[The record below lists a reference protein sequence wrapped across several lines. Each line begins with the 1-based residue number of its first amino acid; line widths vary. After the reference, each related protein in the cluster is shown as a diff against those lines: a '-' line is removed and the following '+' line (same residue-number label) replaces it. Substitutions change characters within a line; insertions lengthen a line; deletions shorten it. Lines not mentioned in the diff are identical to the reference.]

1 MRLIMIGTGPFG
13 VPTFE
18 ELYRTHHSVVCL
30 VTAPLIRRGKPVPPS
45 PLREIALAHGTPIFD
60 PEDINTPSSREFLA
74 SQDADLL
81 VVCDYGQILA
91 PETLATARL
100 GGINLHAS
108 LLPKYRGAA
117 PINWAIYHGEK
128 TTGVSVIHMT
138 PQVDAGPII
147 AQGEIEILPDETA
160 PQLEQRLAKLGA
172 WFVRRALDNLEAG
185 LLEALPQDPRLASRA
200 PRLKKSDGLVDWSR
214 PGEAIRNQ
222 VRAMEPWPK
231 TFTYWHRPGK
241 PPLQIILGPVSTTSE
256 IPPDAPPGTVV
267 KADKS
272 GIVVAAG
279 QGGVVITQLQPAG
292 KRMMSA
298 DEFLRGYRLRPGD
311 RFGPPEEPSTINETT
326 TSENAV
332 KQNDEEL
339 RRPEVT

>member
-1 MRLIMIGTGPFG
+1 MRLIMVGTGPFG

-18 ELYRTHHSVVCL
+18 ELYRTHHDVVCL
-30 VTAPLIRRGKPVPPS
+30 VTAPLMRQGRPAPPS
-45 PLREIALAHGTPIFD
+45 PLRAIAQQHGTPIFD
-60 PEDINTPSSREFLA
+60 PEDINAPESRAFLA
-74 SQDADLL
+74 GQDADLL

-128 TTGVSVIHMT
+128 VTGVSVIHMT

-160 PQLEQRLAKLGA
+160 PELEKRLAEFGA
-172 WFVRRALDNLEAG
+172 WFVRRAIDNLEAG
-185 LLEALPQDPRLASRA
+185 LLEALPQDPRLASKA
-200 PRLKKSDGLVDWSR
+200 PRLKKSDGLVNWTR
-214 PGEAIRNQ
+214 PAEAIRNQ

-231 TFTYWHRPGK
+231 TFTFWQRPNR
-241 PPLQIILGPVSTTSE
+241 PPLQIILGPVDVTDDV
-256 IPPDAPPGTVV
+256 PADVPPGTVV
-267 KADKS
+267 RADKT

-279 QGGVVITQLQPAG
+279 EGGVVITRLQPAG
-292 KRMMSA
+292 KRMMTA
-298 DEFLRGYRLRPGD
+298 DEFLRGYHLKVGD
-311 RFGPPEEPSTINETT
+311 RFGGEMG
-326 TSENAV
+326 
-332 KQNDEEL
+332 KDGDK
-339 RRPEVT
+339 

>member
-1 MRLIMIGTGPFG
+1 MRLVMVGTGPFG

-18 ELYRTHHSVVCL
+18 ELYRTHHTVVCL
-30 VTAPLIRRGKPVPPS
+30 VTAPLVRHGRPVLPS
-45 PLREIALAHGTPIFD
+45 PLRQIALAHGTPIFD
-60 PEDINTPSSREFLA
+60 PEDINAPASREFLSA
-74 SQDADLL
+74 QDADLL

-160 PQLEQRLAKLGA
+160 PELEKRLAELGA

-214 PGEAIRNQ
+214 PAEAIRNQ

-231 TFTYWHRPGK
+231 TFTFWDRPGK
-241 PPLQIILGPVSTTSE
+241 PPLQLILGPVSVTQDVPAE
-256 IPPDAPPGTVV
+256 APPGTVV

-298 DEFLRGYRLRPGD
+298 EEFLRGYRLKVGD
-311 RFGPPEEPSTINETT
+311 RFGPGTASQKSLPQSPEKPAGT
-326 TSENAV
+326 
-332 KQNDEEL
+332 
-339 RRPEVT
+339 